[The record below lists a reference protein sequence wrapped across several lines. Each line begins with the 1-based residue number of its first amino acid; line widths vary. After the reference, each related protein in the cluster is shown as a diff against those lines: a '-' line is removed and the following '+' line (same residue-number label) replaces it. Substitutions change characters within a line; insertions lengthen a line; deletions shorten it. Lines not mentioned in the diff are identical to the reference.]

1 MEVYAAMVDALD
13 QGVGRIVKALK
24 DSGHFENT
32 LFIFIADNGGCA
44 ENMGRRKG
52 IQYRDKDPEK
62 LKPMG
67 KDELQLDMIP
77 RRTRDG
83 RVVKQGTD
91 VMTGAADTYH
101 GYGIGWANAS
111 NTPFREY
118 KHWVHEGGI
127 SSPLVAHWP
136 AGIDK
141 DRHGKL
147 EHQPGHLI
155 DIMATAI
162 DLSGAK
168 YPQKIGSTKI
178 VPLQEFHLLPAFR
191 ERTLNVKSLF
201 SGNTKEIELCEMEN
215 GSLLQKELMDLGNCM
230 ISTRIEPN

>member
-1 MEVYAAMVDALD
+1 MTPRARSWEDAPDKEWDLRNMEVYAAMVDALD

-91 VMTGAADTYH
+91 VMTGGADTITVMALVGQMPVTLPSASIST
-101 GYGIGWANAS
+101 GY
-111 NTPFREY
+111 T
-118 KHWVHEGGI
+118 KEGSVLLLG
-127 SSPLVAHWP
+127 SPLACWY
-136 AGIDK
+136 
-141 DRHGKL
+141 R
-147 EHQPGHLI
+147 
-155 DIMATAI
+155 
-162 DLSGAK
+162 
-168 YPQKIGSTKI
+168 
-178 VPLQEFHLLPAFR
+178 
-191 ERTLNVKSLF
+191 
-201 SGNTKEIELCEMEN
+201 
-215 GSLLQKELMDLGNCM
+215 
-230 ISTRIEPN
+230 